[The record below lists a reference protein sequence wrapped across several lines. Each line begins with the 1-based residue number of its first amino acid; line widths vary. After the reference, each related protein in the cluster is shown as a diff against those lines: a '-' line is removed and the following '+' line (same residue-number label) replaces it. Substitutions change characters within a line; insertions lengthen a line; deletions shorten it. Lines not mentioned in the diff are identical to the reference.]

1 MERDG
6 IMNLVT
12 GTWAWLTKKI
22 KNKERKINMEKAKTK
37 KYMVMSKFN
46 HSDRFN
52 LEKQFVNRHSADAYV
67 ELMIEDREYEGIEYF
82 LFEQSHDYQHKDEG
96 YDTDVDKEE
105 NWKDMVEVA
114 NG

>member
-1 MERDG
+1 
-6 IMNLVT
+6 
-12 GTWAWLTKKI
+12 
-22 KNKERKINMEKAKTK
+22 MEKAKTK
-37 KYMVMSKFN
+37 KYIVMSKFN

-82 LFEQSHDYQHKDEG
+82 LFEQSHDYQHKEEGWKGLIDE
-96 YDTDVDKEE
+96 
-105 NWKDMVEVA
+105 EVVV

>member
-37 KYMVMSKFN
+37 KY
-46 HSDRFN
+46 
-52 LEKQFVNRHSADAYV
+52 
-67 ELMIEDREYEGIEYF
+67 I
-82 LFEQSHDYQHKDEG
+82 
-96 YDTDVDKEE
+96 
-105 NWKDMVEVA
+105 W
-114 NG
+114 

>member
-22 KNKERKINMEKAKTK
+22 KNKERKIKMENKPIK
-37 KYMVMSKFN
+37 KYVVMSKFK
-46 HSDRFN
+46 SQDRFM
-52 LEKQFVNRHSADAYV
+52 LEKQFVNRHSADHYAKLMAEAKDYD
-67 ELMIEDREYEGIEYF
+67 ELEYF
-82 LFEQSHDYQHKDEG
+82 LFEQSHDYS
-96 YDTDVDKEE
+96 DKE
-105 NWKDMVEVA
+105 VV

>member
-1 MERDG
+1 MVRDG
-6 IMNLVT
+6 IMSLVT
-12 GTWAWLTKKI
+12 GIWVDIKKLI
-22 KNKERKINMEKAKTK
+22 KGKNKMEKAKTK

-82 LFEQSHDYQHKDEG
+82 LFEQSHDYQHKDPE
-96 YDTDVDKEE
+96 EE

>member
-6 IMNLVT
+6 IMILMT
-12 GTWAWLTKKI
+12 DTSSLHTKKL
-22 KNKERKINMEKAKTK
+22 KNKERKIKMEKAKTK

-67 ELMIEDREYEGIEYF
+67 ELMIEDKEYADIEYF
-82 LFEQSHDYQHKDEG
+82 LFEQSHDYQN
-96 YDTDVDKEE
+96 KEE
-105 NWKDMVEVA
+105 NWKDLVNEEVVI

>member
-22 KNKERKINMEKAKTK
+22 KNKERKIKMEKAKTK
-37 KYMVMSKFN
+37 KYMVMSKFK
-46 HSDRFN
+46 SQDRFM
-52 LEKQFVNRHSADAYV
+52 LEKQFVNRHSADHYAK
-67 ELMIEDREYEGIEYF
+67 LMAEAKDYDDLEYF
-82 LFEQSHDYQHKDEG
+82 LFEQSHDYSDR
-96 YDTDVDKEE
+96 
-105 NWKDMVEVA
+105 EVV